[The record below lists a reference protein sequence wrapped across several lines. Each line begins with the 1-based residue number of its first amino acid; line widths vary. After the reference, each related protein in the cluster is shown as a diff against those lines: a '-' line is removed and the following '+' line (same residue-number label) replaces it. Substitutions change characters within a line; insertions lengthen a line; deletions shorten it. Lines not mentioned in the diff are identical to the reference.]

1 MRKENLITR
10 TITSTIYDVMCV
22 DVTTATCETIQVTLS
37 GSVLDPEKA
46 LKRVS
51 GSDLLNGRKAV
62 AITNTTETSNL
73 YGMTDTDFIKYARII
88 KEGGR

>member
-1 MRKENLITR
+1 MRKEHLITR
-10 TITSTIYDVMCV
+10 TITSTIYDVMAV
-22 DVTTATCETIQVTLS
+22 NIETATVETIQVTLS
-37 GSVLDPEKA
+37 GSALDAEKA

-62 AITNTTETSNL
+62 AIINTTETSNL
-73 YGMTDTDFIKYARII
+73 YGMSDTDFIKYARII